1 VNRAIFLKSILI
13 QLAAV
18 AVVAVVLAALL
29 PKSFFESWGWLS
41 GPVAW
46 LLCAAFTASVL
57 RLDVARTVLGAALAG
72 IPSIV
77 FVIVGIHWLG
87 AVFAAVL
94 FGFWCA
100 GSFGGSTAKA

>member
-1 VNRAIFLKSILI
+1 MNRAIFLKSMLI

-18 AVVAVVLAALL
+18 AAVAIVLAALL

-41 GPVAW
+41 GPTAW

-57 RLDVARTVLGAALAG
+57 RLDPARTVLGAALAG
-72 IPSIV
+72 IPSV
-77 FVIVGIHWLG
+77 AFVIVGVHWLG

-100 GSFGGSTAKA
+100 RTAGRTVSQA